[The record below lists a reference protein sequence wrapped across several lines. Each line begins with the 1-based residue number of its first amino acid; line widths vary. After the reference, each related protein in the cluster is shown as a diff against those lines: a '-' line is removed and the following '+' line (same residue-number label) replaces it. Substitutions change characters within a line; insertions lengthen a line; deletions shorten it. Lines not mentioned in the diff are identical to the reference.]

1 MPHPATDDP
10 TPFDD
15 GDDYD
20 ILLGGLDYGLDFYR
34 NLACE
39 ANGPILDLACGTGR
53 VMLPLLQQG
62 LDVDGVDLFEGMLAR
77 LKTKTEA
84 LGLAPR
90 VYQSDM
96 ASFSIGRQY
105 ALIIIPFNA
114 IVHNL
119 TTDTQVA
126 CLECCRGHL
135 LPGGLLAF
143 DTYFPGA
150 ELITAPQG
158 IRVQELET
166 AHPKT
171 GLPIRLWDTR
181 HFDRVRQ
188 LQYSHMDMEFLDA
201 EGNVVDVHPSQTT
214 VRWIYKDEMGLL
226 LRVAGF
232 DRWEISGD
240 FEGRPLDKE
249 TDAMIVKAWTRS

>member
-1 MPHPATDDP
+1 MPHPSADGP

-20 ILLGGLDYGLDFYR
+20 ILLGSLDYGLAFYQK
-34 NLACE
+34 LANE

-53 VMLPLLQQG
+53 VMLPLLQEG
-62 LDVDGVDLFEGMLAR
+62 LDVDGVDLYEGMLTR
-77 LKTKTEA
+77 LKTKAEA
-84 LGLAPR
+84 LGLEPR
-90 VYQSDM
+90 LYQSDM
-96 ASFSIGRQY
+96 ASFSIDRQY
-105 ALIIIPFNA
+105 SLIIIPFNA

-119 TTDTQVA
+119 TTDAQIA

-150 ELITAPQG
+150 GLIMAPQG
-158 IRVQELET
+158 NRVLEIEMPD
-166 AHPKT
+166 PKT
-171 GLPIRLWDTR
+171 GLTIRLWDTR
-181 HFDRVRQ
+181 RFDLVRQ
-188 LQYSHMDMEFLDA
+188 FQYSQMDMEFLDA
-201 EGNVVDVHPSQTT
+201 EGNVADVHQTQTT

-232 DRWEISGD
+232 ERWEISGD
-240 FEGRPLDKE
+240 FEGRPLEKE